1 MLSQTLG
8 KSLLKCNMPIG
19 PNGPK
24 GYGFAVVQEQDLDA
38 SLQKLNS
45 VICDG
50 FKWQAAES
58 IQRRNNQRDSAEEL
72 DTTKLIIKNLAF
84 QASPVELK

>member
-24 GYGFAVVQEQDLDA
+24 GYGFAVVQEQDLDS

-50 FKWQAAES
+50 FKW
-58 IQRRNNQRDSAEEL
+58 
-72 DTTKLIIKNLAF
+72 
-84 QASPVELK
+84 